1 MKKMEEKTVVLVAHD
16 AKKKDLIEWTQF
28 NKGTLEIFTLYSTHT
43 TGEQII
49 NNVGLKVNLLKSG
62 PLGGDSQIG
71 TMIVEGKVDILIF
84 FWDPLSPQPHDVDVK
99 ALLRLA
105 VLYNIP
111 VGCNRKTAD
120 YIISSPLLSR
130 EISPL
135 PK

>member
-1 MKKMEEKTVVLVAHD
+1 MEEKTIILVAHD
-16 AKKKDLIEWTQF
+16 AKKKDLIEWTKF
-28 NKGTLEIFTLYSTHT
+28 NKGTLENFTLYSTHT

-62 PLGGDSQIG
+62 PLGSDSQIG
-71 TMIVEGKVDILIF
+71 TMIVEGEVDILIF

-120 YIISSPLLSR
+120 YIISSPLFFR
-130 EISPL
+130 ENKSSPL
-135 PK
+135 SE